1 MITRIDGTVLYKD
14 ITIKEAIEK
23 GLSLDDANIENED
36 FSNMIIHDTSFK
48 GATIIN
54 TKFDSADLDECYFNG
69 ATLYNVSFYM
79 TTIKSSDFTVS
90 NLDQINF
97 NNASI
102 STTDFVLAV
111 VSDTTFNS
119 SDIVKVNFTNSQ
131 INTSSFNFAN
141 INSSTFNYAILS
153 KVCVYMSGIW
163 NTIFE
168 NVKCYGCNIN
178 NVESNKIPYV
188 SLACPSEGSF
198 IGWKVIDGCLIKL
211 LIPEDAKRSSA
222 TTHKCRCSKAKV
234 LDIIN
239 LQTNKVEK
247 VLLNTNYYPNIIYK
261 IGEMVYPNTFDE
273 NRLNECAYGIHFF
286 VDKQEA
292 INYYENRY

>member
-23 GLSLDDANIENED
+23 GLSLDEAYIANED
-36 FSNMIIHDTSFK
+36 FSNMLIHNISFK
-48 GATIIN
+48 GTTIIN

-69 ATLYNVSFYM
+69 ATLRNVSFYM
-79 TTIKSSDFTVS
+79 TTIKFSDFTIS

-97 NNASI
+97 NKASI

-111 VSDTTFNS
+111 VSDTTFNR

-131 INTSSFNFAN
+131 IHASSFNFTN
-141 INSSTFNYAILS
+141 ITGSTFNYATLNR
-153 KVCVYMSGIW
+153 VCMYMSRIW

-168 NVKCYGCNIN
+168 NVKCYRCIIN
-178 NVESNKIPYV
+178 SVESNRIPYV

-198 IGWKVIDGCLIKL
+198 IGWKVVDGSLIKL
-211 LIPEDAKRSSA
+211 LIPKDAKRSSA
-222 TTHKCRCSKAKV
+222 TTHKCRCDKAKV
-234 LDIIN
+234 LEITDLLTKELKSII
-239 LQTNKVEK
+239 T
-247 VLLNTNYYPNIIYK
+247 NTNYCPYVSYEVGK
-261 IGEMVYPNTFDE
+261 MVYPNTFDE